1 MGLFSCRENKDII
14 EKTGN
19 DLDNWQKEYRKL
31 TRSLSSYGWFT
42 PSYLMGA
49 DFSKVAKTVAQIEAN
64 PPVTND
70 DRREAE
76 KLLYYSMADVV
87 FHPNFRTRL
96 IWHGTKVPHFR
107 EFSHIA
113 EMAIFA
119 MYKRDYAGSILLMLC
134 ALEGSLRSFTGIK
147 GKNFASLMAA
157 IQTTPL
163 CSISAPLT
171 EAHAVYRDA
180 LAGFLSNWLYK
191 NTQHPDVDFSL
202 SVLNRHYVIH
212 GTDPANFYRPQ
223 DAHRLMLAMDL
234 LLDFL
239 IHSTEI
245 WEPCFLPEE
254 ESDPAFDMRRDY
266 YVALH
271 EGDLTFK
278 QMWRREKELL
288 KTHQNYVE
296 PDVPEPNEELHRLMG
311 TLDFLN
317 MMKKAGATPS

>member
-1 MGLFSCRENKDII
+1 M
-14 EKTGN
+14 GN
-19 DLDNWQKEYRKL
+19 DLDNWQEEYREL
-31 TRSLSSYGWFT
+31 TRRLVSYGWFA
-42 PSYLMGA
+42 PSYMMGA
-49 DFSKVAKTVAQIEAN
+49 DFSKVAKTIAQIEVQS
-64 PPVTND
+64 PSSND
-70 DRREAE
+70 ERREAE

-96 IWHGTKVPHFR
+96 IWHGTKVLHFR

-147 GKNFASLMAA
+147 GKNFASLTTA
-157 IQTTPL
+157 IQAAPL
-163 CSISAPLT
+163 CSSSPSLT
-171 EAHAVYRDA
+171 DAHRVYRDT
-180 LAGFLSNWLYK
+180 LADFLSIWLYK

-223 DAHRLMLAMDL
+223 DAHRLMLAMDVM
-234 LLDFL
+234 LDFL
-239 IHSTEI
+239 IHSAEV

-254 ESDPAFDMRRDY
+254 GTDPAFDMRRDY

-271 EGDLTFK
+271 EGDLTLK
-278 QMWRREKELL
+278 QMWRRERELL
-288 KTHQNYVE
+288 KMHQNYVE
-296 PDVPEPNEELHRLMG
+296 PDVPEPNEELHRLIG
-311 TLDFLN
+311 ALDFLN
-317 MMKKAGATPS
+317 TMKNASETPN